1 MTSSL
6 PRLLTLFTV
15 ALLSACATQ
24 APRPPQRSPDAV
36 KADIARR
43 LPATLTDRAGW
54 ANDWLKIK
62 R

>member
-36 KADIARR
+36 KADIAAVLGIWLVWR
-43 LPATLTDRAGW
+43 LIT
-54 ANDWLKIK
+54 
-62 R
+62 